1 MSAAEP
7 GPRALGR
14 PRRHLREAGST
25 NDTAR
30 ELAAAGAPHGT
41 AVTSHSQTA
50 GHGRQGRVWC
60 APPGRALT
68 FSVVLREWPAL
79 LPLAAAVAVA
89 GEVGD
94 PALVKWPNDVLVEG
108 RKVAGIL
115 VEGRPQE
122 HWMVL
127 GIGLNVAVRDEDLP
141 EELRGIAAGL
151 GREPGDLEPTL
162 RRLLVGLERALALP
176 GEAILEQFRARDA
189 LNGNGISWEGGSG
202 VASGVDD
209 RGRLLV
215 RTDSGQ
221 VALDAGEVHLRR

>member
-1 MSAAEP
+1 VSAAAP
-7 GPRALGR
+7 GPGPLGR
-14 PRRHLREAGST
+14 PRRHLREVGST

-30 ELAAAGAPHGT
+30 GLAASGAPHGT
-41 AVTSHSQTA
+41 TVTARAQSA
-50 GHGRQGRVWC
+50 GHGRQGRVWH

-68 FSVVLREWPAL
+68 ASVVLREWPAL

-89 GEVGD
+89 DEVGE

-127 GIGLNVAVRDEDLP
+127 GIGLNVAVREEDLP
-141 EELRGIAAGL
+141 EELRGLAAGL
-151 GREPGDLEPTL
+151 GREPEDVEPTL
-162 RRLLVGLERALALP
+162 SRLLVGLERALALP
-176 GEAILEQFRARDA
+176 ASEILEAFRARDA
-189 LNGNGISWEGGSG
+189 LNGNDVGWEGGSG
-202 VASGVDD
+202 VAEGIDD
-209 RGRLLV
+209 AGRLRV

-221 VALDAGEVHLRR
+221 VVLDAGEVHLRR